1 MKISFC
7 SALFNFH
14 KWEAKK
20 EREEKHEARETERKR
35 EREREYYK
43 REELIDLSR
52 HT

>member
-35 EREREYYK
+35 ERERESITK
-43 REELIDLSR
+43 EKN
-52 HT
+52 